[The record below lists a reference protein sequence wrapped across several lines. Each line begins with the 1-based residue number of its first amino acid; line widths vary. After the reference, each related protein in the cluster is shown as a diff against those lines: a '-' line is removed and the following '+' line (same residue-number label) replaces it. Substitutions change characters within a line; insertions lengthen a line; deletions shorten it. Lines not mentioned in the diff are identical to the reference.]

1 MFGIGGSCP
10 ETEDYEEQEEELV
23 RNFYGENL
31 HGGKTQAKQDKRPRT
46 GHTQIVLKGNHH
58 ETIFYR

>member
-31 HGGKTQAKQDKRPRT
+31 RWRQNTREAGQAPENRPYADCSERKST
-46 GHTQIVLKGNHH
+46 
-58 ETIFYR
+58 